1 VYAIR
6 RRRHPGFMTI
16 LWIASLILRNSSIV
30 DIFWG
35 AGFVRRQLGVFCAH
49 PAMACPPASG

>member
-1 VYAIR
+1 MDFIQVYGIGALAIL
-6 RRRHPGFMTI
+6 GFMTV

-35 AGFVRRQLGVFCAH
+35 L
-49 PAMACPPASG
+49 